1 MTMFRAMSLVPPRHS
16 SSLVGISQG
25 FVDSS
30 LEITA
35 RATFLKFIFRA
46 VPSSV
51 VLFAAPCQW
60 IPLILV
66 ICLRLCSNP
75 IVVHHKSDHM
85 QMQMYSNFIFFL
97 LVSLFRNEILL
108 SGASK
113 KLYLT
118 GRHVLVLDSN
128 VNFSGSRVFACE
140 WWHPKQ
146 HNLLC
151 QPRHVESKVS
161 CEQL

>member
-1 MTMFRAMSLVPPRHS
+1 MTMFKAMSLVPSRHS

-30 LEITA
+30 LENHSQSN
-35 RATFLKFIFRA
+35 IFEIYF
-46 VPSSV
+46 PCCSV
-51 VLFAAPCQW
+51 FRAAPCQW

-118 GRHVLVLDSN
+118 GHHMLVLDSN
-128 VNFSGSRVFACE
+128 VNFSGSLVFACE